1 MTTDKKLKDIFD
13 DIWLYV
19 IFPYFDLQSLVNII
33 WTSKHLFFLL
43 IEKNNLIFQKKIE
56 RKQQI
61 HIMAKYIV
69 FSKNV
74 DWKCIK
80 KFFLNK
86 ISKKNMNV
94 IIKAIS
100 GKKRRHNDKKKIQE
114 CRHTLSGSFFEVYK
128 YSKIL
133 AISLITRLSRNG
145 ENMLIYRIF
154 LEDIALDMGFPL
166 FSILPIVVKSHIKW
180 YFDLYLESIRNFGTY
195 YLTVE
200 DRKILWKAIS
210 YLDIGEKLGKKKFLN
225 YQRK

>member
-1 MTTDKKLKDIFD
+1 MMTTDKKLKDIFD

-33 WTSKHLFFLL
+33 WKSKHLFFLL
-43 IEKNNLIFQKKIE
+43 IKKNNLIFQKKIGRE
-56 RKQQI
+56 QQI

-69 FSKNV
+69 FSRNV
-74 DWKCIK
+74 DWECIK
-80 KFFLNK
+80 KFFLDK
-86 ISKKNMNV
+86 ISEKNMNV
-94 IIKAIS
+94 IINAINS
-100 GKKRRHNDKKKIQE
+100 KKCRHKHW
-114 CRHTLSGSFFEVYK
+114 HTLSESFFEVYK

-154 LEDIALDMGFPL
+154 LEDIALDIGFPL
-166 FSILPIVVKSHIKW
+166 FSILPIVVKSHIRW

-210 YLDIGEKLGKKKFLN
+210 YLDIGEKSGKKKFLN
-225 YQRK
+225 CQRK